1 MHAEAIPDMQETGA
15 ILNCFDK
22 AVPGWALLIVWC
34 AEPVHG
40 GLPIAMV
47 TATRVISA
55 LHRSAAGLAAMLAC
69 AAAIAADA
77 GRALLPPPNP
87 APTAPPVLTP
97 ATPDQ
102 PVTRPALP
110 PHPDG
115 RPRICLV
122 LSGGGA
128 RGAAHIG
135 VLKVLESLRVP
146 VDCIAGTSMGSLVGG
161 AYATGMSTA
170 DMEKL
175 VAGLSTDAL
184 FKERP
189 PRQDLAIRRKI
200 EDHTNLVTP
209 EIGVRS
215 DGLLLPKGAV
225 SGVQLET
232 VLRQLA
238 NAPGYRDFDSLPI
251 PYRAVATDL
260 VAGTPVVFSEGELAN
275 VMRASMSVPGA
286 VAPTEYE
293 GKLLVDGG
301 LTDNLPVDVA
311 RAMGADIVIAVNL
324 GTPLMKREELTSL
337 IGVTGQMLNILTE
350 QNVRT
355 SLASLK
361 PTDILIEP
369 ALGDFSA
376 GDFNHL
382 PKTIPIGEAA
392 AQRVA
397 DRLSAL
403 SLPEDKYAALRVAQR
418 ALPPPDLRP
427 VDEIRFAPLDRVNP
441 AFAAATME
449 TRPGE
454 PITQATLDRDMR
466 RLFGTGDFEHVN
478 YRFLEEPGKRVL
490 NVDAVEKSY
499 GPDYLRFGLGLSSDF
514 RGNAFFNLLASYRR
528 TWLNSLGAEWRND
541 VQVGQTSS
549 LVSEFYQP
557 LDTRQL
563 FFVAPRIE
571 LERRPVNVFS
581 GNSKIAEY
589 DLRRTDFAFDVGSQ
603 FTKYGEARLGV
614 VIGHQNVSLSTGPE
628 SLAPAAGSDVQRR
641 AITGRLL
648 FDQLDSINF
657 PRFGYGGSIN
667 VFSSQA
673 SMGATDTYTKGELTA
688 TGAYSFGSSTVN
700 LGIRAGSNIGGP
712 GLPRY
717 DLFQWGGF
725 LQQSGYSTGQLIGGN
740 IQFARLVYYNKL
752 VKQTLLEGVYAGASA
767 EIGRVGA
774 PLVAGSPTGA
784 LKSGSLFLG
793 VDSPI
798 GPLYLAYGRAAGGH
812 YAFYLFLGK
821 P

>member
-1 MHAEAIPDMQETGA
+1 MVLASRVPSLLRQATHWSARVRATLATLCVTAAWSAMPTANAAEA
-15 ILNCFDK
+15 
-22 AVPGWALLIVWC
+22 
-34 AEPVHG
+34 
-40 GLPIAMV
+40 
-47 TATRVISA
+47 
-55 LHRSAAGLAAMLAC
+55 
-69 AAAIAADA
+69 
-77 GRALLPPPNP
+77 GRQLLPPPNP
-87 APTAPPVLTP
+87 APTAPAPLAPADPNTAIVKPVG
-97 ATPDQ
+97 
-102 PVTRPALP
+102 P
-110 PHPDG
+110 PHPVG
-115 RPRICLV
+115 RPKICVV

-135 VLKVLESLRVP
+135 VLKVLEALRVP
-146 VDCIAGTSMGSLVGG
+146 IDCIAGTSMGSLVGG
-161 AYATGMSTA
+161 AYATGMSIE

-175 VAGLSTDAL
+175 VRTLSTDAI

-200 EDHTNLVTP
+200 DDHTNLVTP
-209 EIGVRS
+209 EIGVRG
-215 DGLLLPKGAV
+215 DGLLLPKGVV

-238 NAPGYRDFDSLPI
+238 NAPGYRDFDALPI

-260 VAGTPVVFSEGELAN
+260 VTGTPVVFSEGELAN

-286 VAPTEYE
+286 VAPMEYQ

-311 RAMGADIVIAVNL
+311 RAMGADIIIAVNL
-324 GTPLMKREELTSL
+324 GTPLMKRDELTSL

-361 PTDILIEP
+361 PDDILILPE
-369 ALGDFSA
+369 LGDFSA
-376 GDFNHL
+376 SDFNHL
-382 PKTIPIGEAA
+382 PKTIPIGEDAA
-392 AQRVA
+392 RRQS
-397 DRLSAL
+397 DRLAAL
-403 SLPEDKYAALRVAQR
+403 SLPPDQYAQLRTVQR
-418 ALPPPDLRP
+418 ALPPPDPRP
-427 VDEIRFAPLDRVNP
+427 ADEIRFAPMERVNP
-441 AFAAATME
+441 KFAAATME

-454 PITQATLDRDMR
+454 PITQETLDRDMR

-478 YRFLEEPGKRVL
+478 YRFLEEPGKHVMA
-490 NVDAVEKSY
+490 VDAVEKTY
-499 GPDYLRFGLGLSSDF
+499 GPNYLRFGLGLSSDF
-514 RGNAFFNLLASYRR
+514 RGNAYFNLLASYRR

-549 LVSEFYQP
+549 LISEFYQP

-571 LERRPVNVFS
+571 LERRPVNVYN
-581 GNSKIAEY
+581 GNNKIAEY

-603 FTKYGEARLGV
+603 FTKYGEARVGV
-614 VIGHQNVSLSTGPE
+614 VIGHQNVSLSTGPV
-628 SLAPAAGSDVQRR
+628 SLAPATTNSIDRR

-657 PRFGYGGSIN
+657 PRFGYGGTLNIY
-667 VFSSQA
+667 SSQG
-673 SMGATDTYTKGELTA
+673 SMGATNTYTKGEITA
-688 TGAYSFGSSTVN
+688 TGAYSSGNHTVN
-700 LGIRAGSNIGGP
+700 IGVRAGSNIGGP

-740 IQFARLVYYNKL
+740 LQFARLVYYNRL
-752 VKQTLLEGVYAGASA
+752 ANQPLLDGVYAGASLEA
-767 EIGRVGA
+767 GRVGA
-774 PLVAGSPTGA
+774 PLAPANPTGL
-784 LKSGSLFLG
+784 LKSASVFLG
-793 VDSPI
+793 VDSLI
-798 GPLYLAYGRAAGGH
+798 GPLYLAYGRAAGGQ

>member
-1 MHAEAIPDMQETGA
+1 MRAAA
-15 ILNCFDK
+15 RW
-22 AVPGWALLIVWC
+22 AVWSS
-34 AEPVHG
+34 
-40 GLPIAMV
+40 IAMAV
-47 TATRVISA
+47 AVAPT
-55 LHRSAAGLAAMLAC
+55 GLAAER
-69 AAAIAADA
+69 
-77 GRALLPPPNP
+77 GSQVLPPPDP
-87 APTAPPVLTP
+87 APTAPPALTP
-97 ATPDQ
+97 ANPAV
-102 PVTRPALP
+102 PVARPALL

-135 VLKVLESLRVP
+135 VLKVLEALRVP

-161 AYATGMSTA
+161 AYATGMSIG

-175 VAGLSTDAL
+175 VAGLSTDAI

-209 EIGVRS
+209 EIGVRA
-215 DGLLLPKGAV
+215 DGLLLPKGVV

-238 NAPGYRDFDSLPI
+238 NAPGYRDFDLLPI

-286 VAPTEYE
+286 VAPTEYQ

-311 RAMGADIVIAVNL
+311 RTMGADIIIAVNL

-355 SLASLK
+355 SLASLR
-361 PTDILIEP
+361 PTDILIQPE
-369 ALGDFSA
+369 LGDFSA

-392 AQRVA
+392 ARRESA
-397 DRLSAL
+397 RLSAL
-403 SLPEDKYAALRVAQR
+403 ALPPERYAALRAAQS

-427 VDEIRFAPLDRVNP
+427 VDEIRFAPLERVTP

-449 TRPGE
+449 TKPGE

-490 NVDAVEKSY
+490 GVDAIEKTY

-528 TWLNSLGAEWRND
+528 TWLNSLGAEWRTD

-571 LERRPVNVFS
+571 LERRPVNVWS
-581 GNSKIAEY
+581 GDNKIAEY

-614 VIGHQNVSLSTGPE
+614 VIGHQHVSLSTGPA
-628 SLAPAAGSDVQRR
+628 SLAPATSGDVERR

-657 PRFGYGGSIN
+657 PRFGYGGTLN
-667 VFSSQA
+667 VFSSQG
-673 SMGATDTYTKGELTA
+673 SMGATNTYTKGEFTA
-688 TGAYSFGSSTVN
+688 TGAYSMGNHTLSV
-700 LGIRAGSNIGGP
+700 GIRAGSNLGGP

-740 IQFARLVYYNKL
+740 LQFARLVYYNKL
-752 VKQTLLEGVYAGASA
+752 AHQTLLDGVYAGASLEA
-767 EIGRVGA
+767 GRVGA
-774 PLVAGSPTGA
+774 PLVPGSPTGL
-784 LKSGSLFLG
+784 LKSGSAFIG

>member
-1 MHAEAIPDMQETGA
+1 
-15 ILNCFDK
+15 
-22 AVPGWALLIVWC
+22 
-34 AEPVHG
+34 
-40 GLPIAMV
+40 MV
-47 TATRVISA
+47 TATRITSA
-55 LHRSAAGLAAMLAC
+55 LRRSATAVTAALAC
-69 AAAIAADA
+69 ATVMATEA
-77 GRALLPPPNP
+77 GQQPLPPPNP
-87 APTAPPVLTP
+87 APAAPPVLSP
-97 ATPDQ
+97 AVPGTSIVKPSM
-102 PVTRPALP
+102 L
-110 PHPDG
+110 PHPAG
-115 RPRICLV
+115 RPKICLV

-135 VLKVLESLRVP
+135 VLKVLEELRVP

-161 AYATGMSTA
+161 AYAAGMSTP

-175 VAGLSTDAL
+175 VGGLSTDAI

-200 EDHTNLVTP
+200 EDHTNLITP

-215 DGLLLPKGAV
+215 DGLLLPKGVV

-238 NAPGYRDFDSLPI
+238 NAPGYRNFDLLPI

-286 VAPTEYE
+286 VAPTEYQ

-311 RAMGADIVIAVNL
+311 RTMGADIVIAVNL

-382 PKTIPIGEAA
+382 PKAIPIGEAA
-392 AQRVA
+392 ARRET
-397 DRLSAL
+397 DRLTAL
-403 SLPEDKYAALRVAQR
+403 SIPTDQYAALRTAQR

-427 VDEIRFAPLDRVNP
+427 VDEIRFSKLERVNP

-449 TRPGE
+449 TKPGE

-490 NVDAVEKSY
+490 GVDAVEKTY

-514 RGNAFFNLLASYRR
+514 RGNAYFNLLTSYRR
-528 TWLNSLGAEWRND
+528 TWLNALGAEWRND

-581 GNSKIAEY
+581 GDNKIAEY

-614 VIGHQNVSLSTGPE
+614 VIGQQHLSLSTGPE
-628 SLAPAAGSDVQRR
+628 SLAPAAGSEVQRR
-641 AITGRLL
+641 AIAGRLL

-657 PRFGYGGSIN
+657 PRFGYGGTLNI
-667 VFSSQA
+667 FSSQA
-673 SMGATDTYTKGELTA
+673 GMGATDTYTKGEFTA
-688 TGAYSFGSSTVN
+688 TGAYSFGNNTLSF
-700 LGIRAGSNIGGP
+700 GIRAGSNLGGP
-712 GLPRY
+712 ALPRY

-752 VKQTLLEGVYAGASA
+752 AKQTLLEGVYAGASLEA
-767 EIGRVGA
+767 GRVGA
-774 PLVAGSPTGA
+774 PLVPGSPTGL

-798 GPLYLAYGRAAGGH
+798 GPLYLAYGRAAGGQ

>member
-1 MHAEAIPDMQETGA
+1 
-15 ILNCFDK
+15 
-22 AVPGWALLIVWC
+22 
-34 AEPVHG
+34 
-40 GLPIAMV
+40 MV
-47 TATRVISA
+47 TATRVTSV
-55 LHRSAAGLAAMLAC
+55 LHRAAACVAGMLAC
-69 AAAIAADA
+69 VAVVTAATAAES
-77 GRALLPPPNP
+77 GNQVLPPPNP
-87 APTAPPVLTP
+87 PPAAPPVLAP
-97 ATPDQ
+97 ADPTIPIAK
-102 PVTRPALP
+102 RPLP

-135 VLKVLESLRVP
+135 VLKVLEELRVP

-175 VAGLSTDAL
+175 VGGLSTEAI

-200 EDHTNLVTP
+200 DDHTNLVTP

-215 DGLLLPKGAV
+215 DGLLLPKGVV

-238 NAPGYRDFDSLPI
+238 NAPGYRDFDLLPI

-260 VAGTPVVFSEGELAN
+260 VMGTPVVFSEGELAN

-286 VAPTEYE
+286 VAPTEYQ

-311 RAMGADIVIAVNL
+311 RTMGADIIIAVNL

-355 SLASLK
+355 SLAALGA
-361 PTDILIEP
+361 TDILIQPE
-369 ALGDFSA
+369 LGDFSA

-392 AQRVA
+392 A
-397 DRLSAL
+397 RLQASRL
-403 SLPEDKYAALRVAQR
+403 AALALPPEQYVQLRAAQS

-427 VDEIRFAPLDRVNP
+427 VDEIRFAPLERVNP

-449 TRPGE
+449 TKPGQ
-454 PITQATLDRDMR
+454 PITQDTLDRDMR

-490 NVDAVEKSY
+490 GVDAIEKSY

-514 RGNAFFNLLASYRR
+514 RGEAYFNVLASYRR
-528 TWLNSLGAEWRND
+528 TWLNALGAEWRND
-541 VQVGQTSS
+541 IQAGQTSS
-549 LVSEFYQP
+549 LISEFYQP

-571 LERRPVNVFS
+571 LERRPFYIFNGS
-581 GNSKIAEY
+581 TKLAQY
-589 DLRRTDFAFDVGSQ
+589 DLRRTDFAFDIGSQ

-614 VIGHQNVSLSTGPE
+614 VIGHQNASLSSGPE
-628 SLAPAAGSDVQRR
+628 ALAPVKGDVTRR
-641 AITGRLL
+641 AIEGRLL

-657 PRFGYGGSIN
+657 PRFGYGGSLN
-667 VFSSQA
+667 LFSSQA
-673 SMGATDTYTKGELTA
+673 SMGATDTYTKGELQIS
-688 TGAYSFGSSTVN
+688 GAYSVGSHTLSSA
-700 LGIRAGSNIGGP
+700 IRLGSNIGGP

-725 LQQSGYSTGQLIGGN
+725 LQQSGYSTGQLVGGN

-752 VKQTLLEGVYAGASA
+752 VKQTFLDGVYAGASL
-767 EIGRVGA
+767 EGGRVGA
-774 PLVAGSPTGA
+774 PLVPGSPTGM
-784 LKSGSLFLG
+784 LKSASIFLG
-793 VDSPI
+793 VDSPV
-798 GPLYLAYGRAAGGH
+798 GPFYLAYGRAAGGQ

>member
-1 MHAEAIPDMQETGA
+1 M
-15 ILNCFDK
+15 
-22 AVPGWALLIVWC
+22 VPAS
-34 AEPVHG
+34 
-40 GLPIAMV
+40 
-47 TATRVISA
+47 RVLSI
-55 LHRSAAGLAAMLAC
+55 LHRAARMLAC
-69 AAAIAADA
+69 LAMMAAVMPAAAASEA
-77 GRALLPPPNP
+77 GGQLLPPPNP
-87 APTAPPVLTP
+87 APVAPSPLTP
-97 ATPDQ
+97 ADPAK
-102 PVTRPALP
+102 PVPSTVP
-110 PHPDG
+110 PPPG
-115 RPRICLV
+115 RPKVCLV

-135 VLKVLESLRVP
+135 VLKVLEALRVP

-170 DMEKL
+170 NMEKL
-175 VAGLSTDAL
+175 VGGLSTESL

-209 EIGVRS
+209 EIGVRA
-215 DGLLLPKGAV
+215 DGLLLPKGVV

-238 NAPGYRDFDSLPI
+238 NAPGYRDFDDLPI

-260 VAGTPVVFSEGELAN
+260 VAGTPVVFSQGELAN

-286 VAPTEYE
+286 VAPTEYQ

-311 RAMGADIVIAVNL
+311 RKMGADIVIAVNL

-355 SLASLK
+355 SLASLQ
-361 PTDILIEP
+361 PTDILILPE
-369 ALGDFSA
+369 LGDFSA

-382 PKTIPIGEAA
+382 LKTIPIGEAA
-392 AQRVA
+392 AQRQA
-397 DRLSAL
+397 ERLSAL
-403 SLPEDKYAALRVAQR
+403 SLPPEQYAALRTAQR
-418 ALPPPDLRP
+418 ALPPSNPAP
-427 VDEIRFAPLDRVNP
+427 VDEIRFAPLERVNP

-449 TRPGE
+449 TKPGQ

-478 YRFLEEPGKRVL
+478 YRFLEEPGKRIMA
-490 NVDAVEKSY
+490 VDAIEKTY

-514 RGNAFFNLLASYRR
+514 RGNAYFNLLASYRR
-528 TWLNSLGAEWRND
+528 TWLNQLGAEWRTD

-557 LDTRQL
+557 LDTRQF

-581 GNSKIAEY
+581 GDSKIAEY
-589 DLRRTDFAFDVGSQ
+589 DLRRTDFGFDIGSQ

-628 SLAPAAGSDVQRR
+628 TLTPATASSVDRR

-648 FDQLDSINF
+648 LDQLDNTHF
-657 PRFGYGGSIN
+657 PRYGYGGVLNIY
-667 VFSSQA
+667 SSQA
-673 SMGATDTYTKGELTA
+673 GMGATNTYTKGEFNA
-688 TGAYSFGSSTVN
+688 SGAYSVGNHTLSV
-700 LGIRAGSNIGGP
+700 GVRAGSNLGGP

-740 IQFARLVYYNKL
+740 LQFARLVYYNKL
-752 VKQTLLEGVYAGASA
+752 VHQTFLDGVYAGASFEA
-767 EIGRVGA
+767 GRVGA
-774 PLVAGSPTGA
+774 PLVPGSPTGL
-784 LKSGSLFLG
+784 LKSGSIFLG
-793 VDSPI
+793 VDSPV
-798 GPLYLAYGRAAGGH
+798 GPLYLAYGRAAAGQ
-812 YAFYLFLGK
+812 YAIYLFLGK

>member
-1 MHAEAIPDMQETGA
+1 MS
-15 ILNCFDK
+15 
-22 AVPGWALLIVWC
+22 ALLC
-34 AEPVHG
+34 AQPALASEAG
-40 GLPIAMV
+40 GQ
-47 TATRVISA
+47 
-55 LHRSAAGLAAMLAC
+55 
-69 AAAIAADA
+69 
-77 GRALLPPPNP
+77 LLPRPDP
-87 APTAPPVLTP
+87 APVAPPVLAP
-97 ATPDQ
+97 ATPASTVG
-102 PVTRPALP
+102 PTALP
-110 PHPDG
+110 PLG
-115 RPRICLV
+115 RPRVCLV

-135 VLKVLESLRVP
+135 VLKVLEELRVP

-175 VAGLSTDAL
+175 VAGLSTEVL

-209 EIGVRS
+209 EIGVRR
-215 DGLLLPKGAV
+215 DGLLLPKGVV

-232 VLRQLA
+232 VLRKLA
-238 NAPGYRDFDSLPI
+238 NAPGYRDFDLLPI

-260 VAGTPVVFSEGELAN
+260 VAGTPVVFSRGELAN

-311 RAMGADIVIAVNL
+311 RRMGADIVIAVNL

-355 SLASLK
+355 SLGMLR
-361 PTDILIEP
+361 PTDILILPE
-369 ALGDFSA
+369 LGDFSA
-376 GDFNHL
+376 GNFDDL
-382 PKTIPIGEAA
+382 PRTIPIGEAA
-392 AQRVA
+392 ARREA
-397 DRLSAL
+397 SRL
-403 SLPEDKYAALRVAQR
+403 AALALPPEQYAQLRTAQR

-427 VDEIRFAPLDRVNP
+427 VDEIRFAPLERVNP
-441 AFAAATME
+441 GFAAATME

-478 YRFLEEPGKRVL
+478 YRFLEEPGKRILGVS
-490 NVDAVEKSY
+490 AVEKTY

-514 RGNAFFNLLASYRR
+514 RGNAYFNLLGSYRR
-528 TWLNSLGAEWRND
+528 SWINALGAEWRTD

-557 LDTRQL
+557 LDTRQF
-563 FFVAPRIE
+563 FFVAPRVE

-581 GNSKIAEY
+581 GTTKIAEY
-589 DLRRTDFAFDVGSQ
+589 DLRRTDLALDIGSQ

-614 VIGHQNVSLSTGPE
+614 VIGHQNI
-628 SLAPAAGSDVQRR
+628 SLATGSVAQLPPVPDGGIERR
-641 AITGRLL
+641 AIAARLL
-648 FDQLDSINF
+648 VDQLDSTNF
-657 PRFGYGGSIN
+657 PRYGYGATLN

-673 SMGATDTYTKGELTA
+673 AMGATNTYLKGEFSA
-688 TGAYSFGSSTVN
+688 TGAYSFGNHTLSASV
-700 LGIRAGSNIGGP
+700 RAGSNLGGP
-712 GLPRY
+712 ALPDY

-725 LQQSGYSTGQLIGGN
+725 LQQSGFNTGQLIGGN
-740 IQFARLVYYNKL
+740 VQFGRLVYYNKVVHHTFL
-752 VKQTLLEGVYAGASA
+752 DGVYVGGSLEA
-767 EIGRVGA
+767 GRVGA
-774 PLVAGSPTGA
+774 PLVAGSPTGL
-784 LKSGSLFLG
+784 LKSASVFLG

-798 GPLYLAYGRAAGGH
+798 GPLYLGYGRASGGQ
-812 YAFYLFLGK
+812 YAFYFFLGK

>member
-1 MHAEAIPDMQETGA
+1 MSSAMRHASALLRCAAWLAVLCSGA
-15 ILNCFDK
+15 I
-22 AVPGWALLIVWC
+22 AGPSALA
-34 AEPVHG
+34 AEP
-40 GLPIAMV
+40 A
-47 TATRVISA
+47 ATSA
-55 LHRSAAGLAAMLAC
+55 
-69 AAAIAADA
+69 
-77 GRALLPPPNP
+77 P
-87 APTAPPVLTP
+87 
-97 ATPDQ
+97 Q
-102 PVTRPALP
+102 
-110 PHPDG
+110 G
-115 RPRICLV
+115 RPKICLV

-135 VLKVLESLRVP
+135 VLKVLEELRVP
-146 VDCIAGTSMGSLVGG
+146 IDCIAGTSMGSIVGG
-161 AYATGMSTA
+161 AYATGMSTS

-175 VAGLSTDAL
+175 VGGLTTATI

-200 EDHTNLVTP
+200 DDHTNLFTP

-238 NAPGYRDFDSLPI
+238 NAPGYRNFDTLPI

-260 VAGTPVVFSEGELAN
+260 VAGTPVVFSQGELAN

-311 RAMGADIVIAVNL
+311 RAMGADIIIAVNL
-324 GTPLMKREELTSL
+324 GTPLMKREELTSI

-355 SLASLK
+355 SLASLR
-361 PTDILIEP
+361 PTDILIKPE
-369 ALGDFSA
+369 LGDFSA
-376 GDFNHL
+376 GDFDHL

-392 AQRVA
+392 ARKEA
-397 DRLSAL
+397 SRLSEL
-403 SLPEDKYAALRVAQR
+403 SIPPAQYAQLRARQM
-418 ALPPPDLRP
+418 ALPPPDVRP
-427 VDEIRFAPLDRVNP
+427 VDEIRFAPMERVNP

-449 TRPGE
+449 TKPGE

-490 NVDAVEKSY
+490 SVDAIEKSY
-499 GPDYLRFGLGLSSDF
+499 GPDYLRFGLGLSTDF
-514 RGNAFFNLLASYRR
+514 RGDAYFNLLASYRR
-528 TWLNSLGAEWRND
+528 TWLNSLGAEWRTD

-571 LERRPVNVFS
+571 LERRPVNIFNGS
-581 GNSKIAEY
+581 TRLAQY
-589 DLRRTDFAFDVGSQ
+589 DLRRTDFAFDIGSQ
-603 FTKYGEARLGV
+603 ITKYGEARLGV
-614 VIGHQNVSLSTGPE
+614 VVGEQNASLSTGPE
-628 SLAPAAGSDVQRR
+628 YLSPGPGRVNRR
-641 AITGRLL
+641 AIEGRLL
-648 FDQLDSINF
+648 ADQLDNLNF
-657 PRFGYGGSIN
+657 PRFGYGGTLN
-667 VFSSQA
+667 VYASQGG
-673 SMGATDTYTKGELTA
+673 MGATDTYTKGDISGA
-688 TGAYSFGSSTVN
+688 WAYSIGNNTLSLAFK
-700 LGIRAGSNIGGP
+700 AGSNIGGP
-712 GLPRY
+712 ALPKY

-740 IQFARLVYYNKL
+740 LQFARMVYYNKL
-752 VKQTLLEGVYAGASA
+752 IHQTFFDGVYAGFSLEA
-767 EIGRVGA
+767 GRVGA
-774 PLVAGSPTGA
+774 PLVPGSPTGL
-784 LKSGSLFLG
+784 LKSMAAFLG
-793 VDSPI
+793 IDSPV
-798 GPLYLAYGRAAGGH
+798 GPLYLGYGRAAGGN